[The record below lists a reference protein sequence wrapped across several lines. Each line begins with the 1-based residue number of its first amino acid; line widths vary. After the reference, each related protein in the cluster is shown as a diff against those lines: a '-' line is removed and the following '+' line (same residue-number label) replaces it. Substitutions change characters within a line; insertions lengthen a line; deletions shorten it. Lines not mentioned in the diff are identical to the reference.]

1 MVYSPTPIEQS
12 TFATIQARL
21 IELLLRHNQANFQQ
35 FVAAFAGFAIE
46 DDPTLTRYRDLATMF
61 HLRDELFEHILP
73 RIVRRLSFAAPRSL
87 VVEEPPARGQIDWD
101 RTLAATWD
109 ERPGE
114 PPLTMVT
121 RQQRRDFAIPENLL
135 TVVALLE
142 YHQLGEALLW
152 DENLAVG
159 AAALRHPL
167 TEIVERCERELA
179 FPQFASLR
187 SQATQIIAGLHSE
200 YSDGPNLVLHVSNNL
215 IPGSNS
221 AYQDLI
227 EWYQRLHNLQLLRR
241 LPTSPDHDL
250 LGSNPDRDNY
260 LYQLWIFYELA
271 DLLTEQQKLELI
283 VYPKVKA
290 SVRLQF
296 RWGSGDDE
304 VRYELRHDQAVPN
317 PSANWT
323 TSAARDQVP
332 NVRPDFYLTRIH
344 PPMLKI
350 VHEGQQFWRE
360 PGIIWDAKYYRP
372 FDLDQPHKVPAEP
385 IKRMIADLALLGEE
399 HGTLLFAFLRPNTND
414 HSEQA
419 ANSGP
424 STANYRI
431 TPAPGLAHNVM
442 PTQAVHLHQLQPQ
455 SSNQLTNVQQTLIEL
470 LETAHKQLSQPR
482 QIACHGMFLDTLS
495 TTDRLPL
502 LARYGIAGNELD
514 EVVLCPKPHIG
525 EWRID
530 LVHRGRQ
537 CCEDPHVCQIIGWPN
552 RRKPIRPLRTA
563 ADLLNE
569 LKHILAT
576 TDELDEQTLARIVKE
591 VESLT
596 RQFASINNIQWE
608 YYFNRV
614 RDLGMRQTFDR
625 LDTYAKESLALAIFL
640 TDQLDSINAPDFSA
654 PAIHI
659 GSVMERMLK
668 ERVFTGVRLLG
679 DLARPHNQTMGK
691 LTFLEYKPW
700 ADQANWDLITKHVK
714 RHWQPEVTFN
724 EMDYSFNFI
733 KFIQLLNRVK
743 DARNNAA
750 HVEPVSRTA
759 YGAMQDLV
767 CQMSPLGRGLLDV
780 LLLAWQG

>member
-1 MVYSPTPIEQS
+1 MVYSPTPLEQS
-12 TFATIQARL
+12 AFANMQARM

-35 FVAAFAGFAIE
+35 FVAAFTGFAIE
-46 DDPTLTRYRDLATMF
+46 TDPIFTRYRDLATMF
-61 HLRDELFEHILP
+61 HLHDELFEHILP
-73 RIVRRLSFAAPRSL
+73 RIVCRLSFAAPRSL

-109 ERPGE
+109 QRPGE
-114 PPLTMVT
+114 PPLALVT

-187 SQATQIIAGLHSE
+187 NQANQIIAGLHSE
-200 YSDGPNLVLHVSNNL
+200 YPDGPSLALQVGNTL

-241 LPTSPDHDL
+241 LPTSPNQGL

-271 DLLTEQQKLELI
+271 DLLTDQQKLERI
-283 VYPKVKA
+283 VYPNAKA

-296 RWGSGDDE
+296 RWGSVGNE
-304 VRYELRHDQAVPN
+304 VHYELRHDQAVPN
-317 PSANWT
+317 PTASWT
-323 TSAARDQVP
+323 TTSNRDQVP
-332 NVRPDFYLTRIH
+332 NVRPDFYLTRLN

-350 VHEGQQFWRE
+350 THEQQQVWRE

-372 FDLDQPHKVPAEP
+372 FDDQKVPAEP

-399 HGTLLFAFLRPNTND
+399 YGTLLFAFFQLDEGTEPDSSNGLST
-414 HSEQA
+414 
-419 ANSGP
+419 P
-424 STANYRI
+424 SYTIA
-431 TPAPGLAHNVM
+431 PAPGLAHNVM
-442 PTQAVHLHQLQPQ
+442 PSQTVQLYQLQPQ
-455 SSNQLTNVQQTLIEL
+455 SSSQLTSVQQTLIEL
-470 LETAHKQLSQPR
+470 LETAHTRLSQPR

-495 TTDRLPL
+495 TTNRLPL
-502 LARYGIAGNELD
+502 LESYGIAANELD
-514 EVVLCPKPHIG
+514 DVVLCPKPHIG
-525 EWRID
+525 AWRID

-569 LKHILAT
+569 LKHILAA

-625 LDTYAKESLALAIFL
+625 LDRYAQESLALAIFL
-640 TDQLDSINAPDFSA
+640 SDQLDSINALDFSA

-668 ERVFTGVRLLG
+668 ERVFTGVKLLG
-679 DLARPHNQTMGK
+679 DLAKPHNQTIGK
-691 LTFLEYKPW
+691 LTFLESKPW
-700 ADQANWDLITKHVK
+700 AGQANWELILKHVN
-714 RHWQPEVTFN
+714 RRWQPEVTFN
-724 EMDYSFNFI
+724 EMDYSFDFI
-733 KFIQLLNRVK
+733 KFIRLLNRVK
-743 DARNNAA
+743 DTRNNAA
-750 HVEPVSRTA
+750 HVEAVSRTA

-780 LLLAWQG
+780 LLLAWQL